1 MEIRPTPDQEAL
13 IRAAI
18 EAGRFD
24 RAEDAVMEALA
35 LWEEHERTAALAEL
49 RASLDEAEASIN
61 RGEGIEITPKFM
73 RQLTKDVMERCR
85 SRLKAEQKSNL

>member
-24 RAEDAVMEALA
+24 SAEDAVMEALA
-35 LWEEHERTAALAEL
+35 LWEERERAAVLREL
-49 RASLDEAEASIN
+49 RASLDEAEASIE
-61 RGEGIEITPKFM
+61 RGEGIEITPKSM
-73 RQLTKDVMERCR
+73 HRLTKDVMARCR
-85 SRLKAEQKSNL
+85 ARLKAEQKTSP